1 MTDYWIHIQASSG
14 LNATNSSLTA
24 RLSIV
29 EDANH
34 PPMFESELEDL
45 KIDMNSANPYLK
57 YPIPKTI
64 DNNFHEVN
72 LTVFNIPE
80 FGKFENKT

>member
-1 MTDYWIHIQASSG
+1 
-14 LNATNSSLTA
+14 
-24 RLSIV
+24 
-29 EDANH
+29 
-34 PPMFESELEDL
+34 
-45 KIDMNSANPYLK
+45 MNSANPYLK
-57 YPIPKTI
+57 YTLPKTI